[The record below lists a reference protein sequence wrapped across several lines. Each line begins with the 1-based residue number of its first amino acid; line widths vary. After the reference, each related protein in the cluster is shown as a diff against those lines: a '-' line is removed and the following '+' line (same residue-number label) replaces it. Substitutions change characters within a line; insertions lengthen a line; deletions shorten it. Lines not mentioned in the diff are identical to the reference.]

1 MKKIQ
6 LCLLVAIMLCFVTK
20 SFSQR
25 KNYDIKN
32 GFGVFGGLTQFD
44 IITDNFETTKGNG
57 WIAGMSAT
65 VSLPNKWYNLS
76 YGMQLSENT
85 IGISG
90 RTSNTDLSAREL
102 EYKLLAVQLGFM
114 WHAKLAGNY
123 LTLDFGPMLQY
134 NSNLELKDDQQELFL
149 ITNYNSLTANNIT
162 EISNFNVNGAVGL
175 TAGFSIIKFRAQY
188 IYGFTNTL
196 NKLNSNKAIDLTDN
210 NNKFKGNQS
219 MLTFSAMITF

>member
-1 MKKIQ
+1 
-6 LCLLVAIMLCFVTK
+6 
-20 SFSQR
+20 
-25 KNYDIKN
+25 
-32 GFGVFGGLTQFD
+32 
-44 IITDNFETTKGNG
+44 
-57 WIAGMSAT
+57 
-65 VSLPNKWYNLS
+65 
-76 YGMQLSENT
+76 
-85 IGISG
+85 
-90 RTSNTDLSAREL
+90 
-102 EYKLLAVQLGFM
+102 
-114 WHAKLAGNY
+114 
-123 LTLDFGPMLQY
+123 MLQY

-219 MLTFSAMITF
+219 ILTFSAMITF